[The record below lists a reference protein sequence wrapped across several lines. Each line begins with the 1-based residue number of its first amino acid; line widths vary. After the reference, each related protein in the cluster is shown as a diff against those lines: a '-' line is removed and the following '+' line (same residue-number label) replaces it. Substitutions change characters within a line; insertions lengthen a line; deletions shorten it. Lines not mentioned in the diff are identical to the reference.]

1 MTMQSRPVPF
11 VADCLCLGYELL
23 DVNFPACVSSR
34 MLYFR
39 GLAACCRV
47 SRELGD
53 SAEQHRAGLLP
64 KGTNTEHTQCTC
76 KM

>member
-1 MTMQSRPVPF
+1 MQSRPVGLA
-11 VADCLCLGYELL
+11 ADRLCLGYELL

-34 MLYFR
+34 PLYFR
-39 GLAACCRV
+39 GLAACCHV

-53 SAEQHRAGLLP
+53 SAEQHHAGLP
-64 KGTNTEHTQCTC
+64 TTGTNTEHTQDAC